1 MEQETTPALD
11 EVRQPG
17 LFSRTRQRF
26 GQWVGNT
33 RELAQKA
40 REAPYQST
48 FVSILFIVLGW
59 IGQDGYV
66 WAKSKII
73 NEDTAIERIASQ
85 QKEEFQALRASLDG
99 LRGDIKGAG
108 LGEAKDA
115 VRALERLSNANLD
128 KLRLAQQ
135 ENEKLRLALSGAGK
149 ATGGYDALLSEQE
162 SMQLDPG
169 TVLGVNNITNDGVWV
184 TLSTPDTAG
193 RDRSQFV
200 RPGASLPFV
209 RRSGDK
215 CVVSVLSLREGVD
228 AASFAVSCE
237 PHRSA

>member
-1 MEQETTPALD
+1 MEQESTPASA
-11 EVRQPG
+11 EVRKPG
-17 LFSRTRQRF
+17 LLSRTSQRF
-26 GQWVGNT
+26 GQWLGNT

-40 REAPYQST
+40 RDAPYQSM
-48 FVSILFIVLGW
+48 FVSMVFIVLGW

-66 WAKSKII
+66 WAKSQII
-73 NEDTAIERIASQ
+73 DEDTAIDRIATQ
-85 QKEEFQALRASLDG
+85 QKEEFEALRASLDG
-99 LRGDIKGAG
+99 LRGDIQGAG

-115 VRALERLSNANLD
+115 VRALERLSHANLD

-149 ATGGYDALLSEQE
+149 ITGGYDALLSEQE

-169 TVLGVNNITNDGVWV
+169 TVLGVNNITDSGVWV
-184 TLSTPDTAG
+184 TLSTPDSAG
-193 RDRSQFV
+193 QSRSQFV
-200 RPGASLPFV
+200 RPGGSLPFV

-215 CVVSVLSLREGVD
+215 CVVSVLSLRDGVD

-237 PHRSA
+237 TGRSA